1 MINRRSA
8 LLASIAASTGTLS
21 SKVFA
26 SPDYPNRPVRVLIGF
41 PTGQATDVLTRAVA
55 GRLSTLYGQQFF
67 IENRPGA
74 AGIIATEMATKAE
87 PDGYTLL
94 GSSSGPLAVNP
105 SLYAKLPYDVARDFV
120 VVAGIAVVP
129 YAVVV
134 NPASPI
140 RDIRGLVELAKS
152 RPGKLNY
159 ASGGVGVTNH
169 LVTEMFKATAGVDI
183 MHIPYKGGPAG
194 LADLAGGQVDVM
206 FETLTATLPLI
217 RGGKLRPIAVS
228 SAQRSSALP
237 DMPTIAESGYPGF
250 SGVPW
255 VAMAAPARTPR
266 DILRKINA
274 DVNKILAIDEVRQ
287 NFQTLGSEP
296 LIMDLDQLASFVRAE
311 TAKWA
316 QAVKASG
323 AKAE

>member
-1 MINRRSA
+1 
-8 LLASIAASTGTLS
+8 
-21 SKVFA
+21 
-26 SPDYPNRPVRVLIGF
+26 
-41 PTGQATDVLTRAVA
+41 
-55 GRLSTLYGQQFF
+55 
-67 IENRPGA
+67 
-74 AGIIATEMATKAE
+74 
-87 PDGYTLL
+87 
-94 GSSSGPLAVNP
+94 
-105 SLYAKLPYDVARDFV
+105 
-120 VVAGIAVVP
+120 
-129 YAVVV
+129 
-134 NPASPI
+134 
-140 RDIRGLVELAKS
+140 
-152 RPGKLNY
+152 
-159 ASGGVGVTNH
+159 
-169 LVTEMFKATAGVDI
+169 
-183 MHIPYKGGPAG
+183 
-194 LADLAGGQVDVM
+194 M